1 MLQRWASLPNSSSI
15 SICRRALST
24 YADEVIDA
32 YTKRLLYPNEAAV
45 LSPMTTPV
53 RRCTVTRRRFPR
65 AFLIAFSA
73 VPSRTP
79 QGGSVT
85 VPDGMR
91 RRHGKGSYAFALP
104 SVLAAK
110 IKQSFRPGQRAD
122 AAQVLADEIRQAC
135 VKLLLSMGSWPVLAD
150 AQDTRR
156 TLFCLAAREADR
168 DQLRAQLAA
177 TPVQQQ
183 QQYVVFAAFTLEELQ
198 RCGIGRAEAPVDSIY
213 RIKAT
218 KTSARLLTELNN
230 LCVLRPDLR
239 VAIGR

>member
-32 YTKRLLYPNEAAV
+32 YTKRLLYPNEAGRCRWSGPPRLCLTFALSAV

-73 VPSRTP
+73 VPSRAP

-110 IKQSFRPGQRAD
+110 IKQCAHVLLAVPPIAGCLTCDLGQRS
-122 AAQVLADEIRQAC
+122 V
-135 VKLLLSMGSWPVLAD
+135 PVSGQMPHRFWQMKYDKHA
-150 AQDTRR
+150 
-156 TLFCLAAREADR
+156 
-168 DQLRAQLAA
+168 
-177 TPVQQQ
+177 
-183 QQYVVFAAFTLEELQ
+183 
-198 RCGIGRAEAPVDSIY
+198 
-213 RIKAT
+213 
-218 KTSARLLTELNN
+218 
-230 LCVLRPDLR
+230 
-239 VAIGR
+239 